1 MEIPTALEGMPP
13 ASGRG
18 TIRLALSMPIR
29 LALSMPIRKGLAL
42 PFARPLR

>member
-1 MEIPTALEGMPP
+1 MEIRTALEGMPP

-29 LALSMPIRKGLAL
+29 KGLVF
-42 PFARPLR
+42 PFARPRR